1 VNRNTV
7 ITQLRALLGDAA
19 LAIWTAALLDVH
31 IDAAMEYL
39 SRQWPSDDYVDIAT
53 VAASRDISLATLT
66 RPVRVYAVEWP
77 IGNTPKEYQHFGV
90 FGDVLSM
97 DSPSPGD
104 TTNARV
110 YYGRYREL
118 WSQWVTLTA
127 YTAASVGALGQK
139 VVKTGIANNYCYE
152 CTTGGTTGAA
162 EPTWPT
168 TIGGTVVDGTVTWTC
183 RAYPSVPI
191 DNYSL
196 LCLGASGYA
205 LEEYGRRIL
214 NGINTGGAQAA
225 KDYMTRGYRNL
236 EQFRKELRQVSGAN
250 RIRVNQLYTP
260 DDYKVS
266 RFTDPGPGY

>member
-1 VNRNTV
+1 MNRNTV
-7 ITQLRALLGDAA
+7 ITQLRALLNDAA
-19 LAIWTAALLDVH
+19 LATWTAALLDYH

-39 SRQWPSDDYVDIAT
+39 SRQWPSDDYVNIAT
-53 VAASRDISLATLT
+53 VAGSRDISLATLT
-66 RPVRVYAVEWP
+66 RPVRIYAIEWP

-90 FGDVLSM
+90 FGDVLTM
-97 DSPSPGD
+97 DSSGPGD
-104 TTNARV
+104 ATNARV

-118 WSQWVTLTA
+118 WSQWITLTA
-127 YTAASVGALGQK
+127 YTAGQK
-139 VVKTGIANNYCYE
+139 VVKTGTPNNYCYE
-152 CTTGGTTGAA
+152 CTTGGTTAA
-162 EPTWPT
+162 AQPTWPT

-183 RAYPSVPI
+183 RAYPSVPV

-214 NGINTGGAQAA
+214 NSFNLGGPQAA
-225 KDYMTRGYRNL
+225 SDYMKRGY
-236 EQFRKELRQVSGAN
+236 QAQKEFQKQVRVLSGAN

-266 RFTDPGPGY
+266 RFTDPGPGA